1 MKINIVFYFLL
12 VIFLTGC
19 VPKEEV
25 VLRSIKN
32 EKLETAEDGNQ
43 ILKAD
48 VIFYNPNNIRM
59 KLKEINV
66 EVFVDGKK
74 SAHAEQ
80 KFNSLIKAKSEFTV
94 PLEVKLSLKDL
105 GLLDTILAFL
115 GGKKYEINFK
125 GHLRIKVNGFTFKVP
140 VNHTEEFSMK

>member
-1 MKINIVFYFLL
+1 MKNTVFYILLFLL
-12 VIFLTGC
+12 SSAC

-48 VIFYNPNNIRM
+48 AIFYNPNNVRM
-59 KLKEINV
+59 KLKEINI
-66 EVFVDGKK
+66 EVFVNGKK
-74 SAHAEQ
+74 AAHSDQ

-94 PLEVKLSLKDL
+94 PLEIKLALKEL
-105 GLLDTILAFL
+105 GLLDTILSFL
-115 GGKKYEINFK
+115 GGKKYEIQFK
-125 GHLRIKVNGFTFKVP
+125 GHLRIKVHGFTFKVP
-140 VNHTEEFSMK
+140 VDHKEDFKMR